1 MWWRHSTVAVES
13 DGSSRVQSSLKSTL
27 WSLQSLELMSKV
39 GGHQVQVA
47 SDVDL
52 SFQLLL
58 YVAIA
63 FAWFCFILL
72 GWSANS
78 IWELDITW
86 YYLILHVPVSYLYH
100 LVSRFKLSK
109 ALCLPKWLSPTSQ
122 AREELPDV
130 SANAGRRLEGMSE
143 LRTPMFHRKQ
153 VHFNIIISVL
163 VLVFTYFYIFCTK
176 HLIDRST
183 SGCCCEGAGPGEKSQ
198 GLGHDDSWW
207 SQYACATSLN
217 TFTWPIGQTSDTSWI
232 SSFRSFQLLAFFDST
247 QELEVG
253 REVALC
259 QARRVTLMEPFRVRI
274 EGFLNLCSRWRE
286 SDGHVS
292 IHVNS
297 VSRFT
302 NKYIYRAEP
311 ANICT

>member
-1 MWWRHSTVAVES
+1 MASLLFDIRLLWERPEAVRILQRAANVVAPQHRGSGKWW
-13 DGSSRVQSSLKSTL
+13 VQSSPVKSQVYTL
-27 WSLQSLELMSKV
+27 ETLETLELMSKV

-198 GLGHDDSWW
+198 GLDMMTHDD
-207 SQYACATSLN
+207 
-217 TFTWPIGQTSDTSWI
+217 
-232 SSFRSFQLLAFFDST
+232 RS
-247 QELEVG
+247 
-253 REVALC
+253 
-259 QARRVTLMEPFRVRI
+259 TLVLP
-274 EGFLNLCSRWRE
+274 
-286 SDGHVS
+286 
-292 IHVNS
+292 
-297 VSRFT
+297 
-302 NKYIYRAEP
+302 P
-311 ANICT
+311 